1 MFVDLQRE
9 RLHVLRCLLN
19 PEWQC
24 WATASSAL
32 PPLSRSDRDSTRK
45 SASSPTDPYKTPR
58 AMVAEVLLPGIS
70 HPGGPLSSALASL
83 YCDLLWQLPCSSRTC
98 LTCDCF
104 CVLCSDMSRSCIS
117 VQSLKHC
124 HACCG
129 CTVCR
134 RQPQADT
141 QAASAGWWKPASLQG
156 APDAQICLWG
166 AATFEH
172 LLAIQRSS
180 VAADAGVTY
189 ITAHCLYSEA
199 LPSAPPW
206 AHIVHNFRH
215 LSGEECARMGHG
227 GIAGARAFESLV
239 ADPTYFM
246 PWLQAQLQQSGDVN
260 FEQRKLGSL
269 QEVGDSGD
277 FDAVFN
283 CTGALLLRG
292 RVKGLSDSNLWNVL
306 EECAAT

>member
-1 MFVDLQRE
+1 M
-9 RLHVLRCLLN
+9 
-19 PEWQC
+19 
-24 WATASSAL
+24 
-32 PPLSRSDRDSTRK
+32 
-45 SASSPTDPYKTPR
+45 
-58 AMVAEVLLPGIS
+58 
-70 HPGGPLSSALASL
+70 
-83 YCDLLWQLPCSSRTC
+83 
-98 LTCDCF
+98 
-104 CVLCSDMSRSCIS
+104 
-117 VQSLKHC
+117 QSLKHC

-227 GIAGARAFESLV
+227 GMAGARAFESLV

-246 PWLQAQLQQSGDVN
+246 PWLQAQLQQSGDVE

-292 RVKGLSDSNLWNVL
+292 RVKGLSDNHRLLKNTQRSDITCKCFASVDSIRWQRSMICASMRVLWADADAL
-306 EECAAT
+306 ESLGEPCSLAFEGMAETYEIT